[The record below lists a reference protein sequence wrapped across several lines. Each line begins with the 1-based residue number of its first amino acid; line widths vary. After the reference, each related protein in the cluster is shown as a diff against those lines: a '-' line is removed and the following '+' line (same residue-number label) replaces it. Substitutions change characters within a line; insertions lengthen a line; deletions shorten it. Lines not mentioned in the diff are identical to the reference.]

1 MSEIIIKGLSKSY
14 GDNKVIDGLT
24 CTFGRGFYLL
34 EGKSGSGKTTLLR
47 LIAGLEAPDSGLISP
62 TGGAML
68 FQEKRLIENRS
79 GLRNI
84 TSFFGGS
91 SAREALLLA
100 SRLGLEAE
108 DMKKPVRSL
117 SGGMAQRISIIRL
130 VMHVRR
136 SGDDTV
142 LLDEPFTGL
151 DAETAKKVSDIFA
164 EEFAGK
170 TVIVA
175 SHTDGDILPPLSGK
189 IVLTGPSA

>member
-1 MSEIIIKGLSKSY
+1 
-14 GDNKVIDGLT
+14 
-24 CTFGRGFYLL
+24 
-34 EGKSGSGKTTLLR
+34 
-47 LIAGLEAPDSGLISP
+47 
-62 TGGAML
+62 
-68 FQEKRLIENRS
+68 
-79 GLRNI
+79 
-84 TSFFGGS
+84 
-91 SAREALLLA
+91 
-100 SRLGLEAE
+100 
-108 DMKKPVRSL
+108 MKKPVRSL